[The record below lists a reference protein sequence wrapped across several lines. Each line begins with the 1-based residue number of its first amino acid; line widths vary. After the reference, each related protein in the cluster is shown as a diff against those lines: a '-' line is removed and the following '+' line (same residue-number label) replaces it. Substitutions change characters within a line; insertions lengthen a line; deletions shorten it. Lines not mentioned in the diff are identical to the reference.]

1 MNFDQNVVGFKLG
14 NLSLAKHQISVGPN
28 LLLYLVG
35 IVDNIFHV
43 SDLWVR
49 ILPRNGRKRH
59 SVREGVKSQGGR
71 QVVYICRPKY
81 EFDQKSC
88 I

>member
-59 SVREGVKSQGGR
+59 SVREGVKFSRCATSGLYMSTEVR
-71 QVVYICRPKY
+71 I
-81 EFDQKSC
+81 
-88 I
+88 